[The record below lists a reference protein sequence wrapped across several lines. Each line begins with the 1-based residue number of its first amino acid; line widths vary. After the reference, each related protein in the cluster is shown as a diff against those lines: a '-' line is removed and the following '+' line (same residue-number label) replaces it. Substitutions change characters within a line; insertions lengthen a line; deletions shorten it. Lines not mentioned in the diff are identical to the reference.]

1 MLIIFGNLISM
12 STHDQT
18 TSAVAGLNRP
28 MITTSIMLATLMQT
42 LDSTIANVALPHMQ
56 GSLSASQDE
65 ITWVLTSYIVAA
77 AIATP
82 LTGWLSDRLSVKRL
96 LAFAIAGFTVASALC
111 GLAETLPQI
120 IGARLLQGIFGAS
133 LVPLS
138 QSILLDINPRD
149 RQPQAM
155 AVWGMGVMVGPIL
168 GPTLG
173 GWLTDSY
180 NWRWVFFINV
190 PIGAFALFGVL
201 TFLPAREPR
210 HDVRFDV
217 FGFATLALAIGAF
230 QALLDRGEQQDWFGS
245 REIIV
250 EAVIAAISFT
260 FFLVHTA
267 TVGKKSFFRYELLKD
282 RNFATGT
289 FFIFVI
295 GAVMYATRALLP
307 PMLQT
312 LMNYPVATTGLV
324 TAPSGAGTM
333 VAMLL
338 AGRLLKRF
346 DARFLLLCG
355 FLISAFALWQMMHYT
370 IVLSASDI
378 VWPGVIQGFGLGLV
392 FVPLSAMTFSTL
404 NPELRADGTST
415 YSLMRNIGSSI
426 GISLVQTLMTRGTQI
441 SHADLAASVS
451 AFNPLVQPILATG
464 SRYDIAALDASIT
477 QQASM
482 IAYLNDFKLMFV
494 ATLLVIPLLLLIRP
508 SRQSHD
514 ALHAHAAM
522 D

>member
-1 MLIIFGNLISM
+1 MPLDSPPG
-12 STHDQT
+12 
-18 TSAVAGLNRP
+18 SAAAPLNRP
-28 MITTSIMLATLMQT
+28 MITISIMLATLIQT

-56 GSLSASQDE
+56 GTLSASQDE

-96 LAFAIAGFTVASALC
+96 LALSIAGFTVASALC
-111 GLAETLPQI
+111 GLSETLTQI
-120 IGARLLQGIFGAS
+120 VASRLLQGIFGAS

-138 QSILLDINPRD
+138 QSILLDINPREK
-149 RQPQAM
+149 QGQAM

-190 PIGAFALFGVL
+190 PIGAFALFGVS
-201 TFLPAREPR
+201 TFLPSHAPRRETK
-210 HDVRFDV
+210 FDA
-217 FGFATLALAIGAF
+217 FGFATLSFAIGAL
-230 QALLDRGEQQDWFGS
+230 QAMLDRGEQLDWFGS
-245 REIIV
+245 HEIVI
-250 EAVIAAISFT
+250 EALIASISFA
-260 FFLVHTA
+260 FFLAHTA
-267 TVGKKSFFRYELLKD
+267 TAGNRSFFKYELLKD
-282 RNFATGT
+282 PNFATGV

-333 VAMLL
+333 IAMLL
-338 AGRLLKRF
+338 AGRLLKWV
-346 DARFLLLCG
+346 DARLLLLAG
-355 FLISAFALWQMMHYT
+355 FVISAFALWQMMHYT

-392 FVPLSAMTFSTL
+392 FVPLSALTFSTL
-404 NPELRADGTST
+404 TPELRADGTAT

-426 GISLVQTLMTRGTQI
+426 GISIVQTLMTRGTQI
-441 SHADLAASVS
+441 AHSDLAANVTP
-451 AFNPLVQPILATG
+451 FNPAMRSWLDSG
-464 SRYDIAALDASIT
+464 SMTDIAILDRTIT

-508 SRQSHD
+508 AKNAPDESI
-514 ALHAHAAM
+514 AHAAM